1 VIRNI
6 AVILSL
12 AIMGAGIWL
21 LTRVHDVVH
30 TCGNGPTGV
39 QVGLN
44 SGCENDISFYFLGF
58 AFLILGLIT
67 LSLALFTI
75 KRHRREHLGK
85 PMSDTNVLDE
95 RFRTKF
101 HQDDAGVPRRKD
113 PERY

>member
-1 VIRNI
+1 VIRNV
-6 AVILSL
+6 AMVLSL

-30 TCGNGPTGV
+30 SCGSGPTGI

-75 KRHRREHLGK
+75 KRHRREQPGT

-95 RFRTKF
+95 RYRKLF
-101 HQDDAGVPRRKD
+101 HQDDAGLPRRKD